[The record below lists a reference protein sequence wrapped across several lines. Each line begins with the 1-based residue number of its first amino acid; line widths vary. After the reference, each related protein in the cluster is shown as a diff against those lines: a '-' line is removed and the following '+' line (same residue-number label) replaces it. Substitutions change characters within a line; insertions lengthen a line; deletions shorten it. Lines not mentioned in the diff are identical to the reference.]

1 MESWKEAFKLNM
13 RKTREEKGIKVVD
26 LADEMEVTIAM
37 IYRWESLADP
47 RIPRAGNIRGICKCL
62 GVSSDY
68 LLFGEE

>member
-1 MESWKEAFKLNM
+1 MESWKEAFKLKM

-26 LADEMEVTIAM
+26 LADEMGVTIAM
-37 IYRWESLADP
+37 IYRWESLADT
-47 RIPRAGNIRGICKCL
+47 RIPSTGHVRDICKYL

>member
-37 IYRWESLADP
+37 IYRWESLTNT
-47 RIPRAGNIRGICKCL
+47 RIPSVAHVRDICKCL
-62 GVSSDY
+62 GVTSDY